1 MGLLRSL
8 IEFVMIETFNKG
20 RALGFWIAIPKTGCL
35 FLERLSVQLWNINLV
50 FTKNVCHSVLNLW
63 GLVAF

>member
-1 MGLLRSL
+1 M
-8 IEFVMIETFNKG
+8 MIETFNKG
-20 RALGFWIAIPKTGCL
+20 LALGFWIAIPKTGSP
-35 FLERLSVQLWNINLV
+35 FLKRLSVQLGNINLV